1 MRQKILTLIHKET
14 TVPGLLGQKLESMGF
29 QLDIRAPILGDALP
43 EHFDEYAGVLVFG
56 GPMSVNDNE
65 AYLHQEIEWIRQALA
80 AKLPYLGICLGAQL
94 LAKALGAKVGPHG
107 EAVEEIGYYPIYA
120 TEAGRSHFPDKM
132 MVYQWHK
139 EGFDLPEGSVLLATG
154 DDFLNQAFRWGDRA
168 YGLQFHPEMTADMV
182 DLWSTNGAHLIGAPN
197 TQSQQQ
203 QLDNH
208 RHHHHPVDRW
218 LETFLNNWLAP
229 VLQTS
234 MIEKL

>member
-94 LAKALGAKVGPHG
+94 LAKALGAKVGP
-107 EAVEEIGYYPIYA
+107 ARRS
-120 TEAGRSHFPDKM
+120 GRRDWLLS
-132 MVYQWHK
+132 
-139 EGFDLPEGSVLLATG
+139 DLC
-154 DDFLNQAFRWGDRA
+154 
-168 YGLQFHPEMTADMV
+168 H
-182 DLWSTNGAHLIGAPN
+182 
-197 TQSQQQ
+197 
-203 QLDNH
+203 
-208 RHHHHPVDRW
+208 
-218 LETFLNNWLAP
+218 
-229 VLQTS
+229 
-234 MIEKL
+234 